1 MADKL
6 ADFVKAL
13 AEDQQQLDTFQKDPE
28 ASMDR
33 AGLSNAEKVLVRHGN
48 QELILEAIGG
58 KAAGAIFIVRIF
70 RAAV

>member
-6 ADFVKAL
+6 ADFVKTL
-13 AEDQQQLDTFQKDPE
+13 AEDQQQLDAFQNDSE
-28 ASMDR
+28 AAMER
-33 AGLSNAEKVLVRHGN
+33 AGLSNAEKVLLRHGN

-58 KAAGAIFIVRIF
+58 KAAGAIFIVRVF

>member
-6 ADFVKAL
+6 AAFVKSL
-13 AEDQQQLDTFQKDPE
+13 AEDQNQLDAFQKDSE
-28 ASMDR
+28 GAMDR

-58 KAAGAIFIVRIF
+58 KAAGALFIVRIF